1 MGRSKV
7 LDMEE
12 RLAGFAILVAGFAGR
27 GIPDFLLISR
37 MKIVIFLRI
46 IGGVVSIFTEIKGE
60 HLEAIGHGDGGL
72 FAMVLRAGAWGIAT
86 RDDGAAGD

>member
-1 MGRSKV
+1 
-7 LDMEE
+7 
-12 RLAGFAILVAGFAGR
+12 
-27 GIPDFLLISR
+27 

-46 IGGVVSIFTEIKGE
+46 VSSVISIFTEIKGE

-72 FAMVLRAGAWGIAT
+72 FTMVLRAGAWGIAT